1 MQWSSNNV
9 PSVQGLPGQVSGRVR
24 GARKGAERVLRVHAD
39 EKQKC
44 HQYEETEEATKKKG
58 PA

>member
-1 MQWSSNNV
+1 V